1 MPLDPT
7 TSVIFAL
14 YAGSGAPLTG
24 ATPTFHA
31 YEDFAGGTVTPPA
44 IVEIGLGMYGF
55 TPAPTDITNG
65 TAYIIDGG
73 VTANPR
79 YASGSLQPGVDIN
92 VDVAA
97 ILALVTAT
105 NELLYGKWVIDSNTN
120 QLIMYAPDNTT
131 VLATFNLLDVNGNPT
146 TSLVFQRVVA

>member
-1 MPLDPT
+1 
-7 TSVIFAL
+7 
-14 YAGSGAPLTG
+14 
-24 ATPTFHA
+24 
-31 YEDFAGGTVTPPA
+31 
-44 IVEIGLGMYGF
+44 MYGF